1 MKQSDLPPGY
11 QLDKRQIR
19 RAFSR
24 AAASYDEA
32 AVLQREVGERLAMRL
47 DYIRIKPDT
56 ILDLGAGSGA
66 SLPHLQSRFR
76 RARVFAVDFSET
88 MLRYALRR
96 GSWLKRPRVIC
107 SDARHLPFRDQSI
120 DLVFS
125 NLMLQWCRPEEDYL
139 AEVRRVL
146 RGGGL
151 FLFSTFGPD
160 TLRELRQAFQAVDDR
175 PRIHD
180 FADMHDIGDLL
191 LTTGFREPVVNME
204 MFTLTYADVQAVL
217 RDLKAV
223 GATNA
228 AAARTR
234 GLSGRAALR
243 NLEHAYETFR
253 TADGRLPLS
262 YEVIYGAAWAGDAP
276 PPSRLP
282 VSPDFSQG
290 RVAGLLKVE

>member
-1 MKQSDLPPGY
+1 MKQSDIPSTVR
-11 QLDKRQIR
+11 LDKRQIR

-24 AAASYDEA
+24 AAAGYDKA

-47 DYIRIKPDT
+47 DYIRIKPAT
-56 ILDLGAGSGA
+56 VLDLGAGSGVGI
-66 SLPHLQSRFR
+66 PNLQSRFR
-76 RARVFAVDFSET
+76 RARVIAADFSEA
-88 MLRYALRR
+88 MLRHARRR
-96 GSWLKRPRVIC
+96 GSWLKRPRVVC
-107 SDARHLPFRDQSI
+107 SDARHLPFQEQSI

-125 NLMLQWCRPEEDYL
+125 NLMLQWCRPEEAYL

-146 RGGGL
+146 SAGGL

-160 TLRELRQAFQAVDDR
+160 TLRELREAFAAVDDH
-175 PRIHD
+175 PHIHE

-204 MFTLTYADVQAVL
+204 MFTLTYADVRSVL
-217 RDLKAV
+217 RDLKSV

-228 AAARTR
+228 AAARAR
-234 GLSGRAALR
+234 GMSGHAALR
-243 NLEHAYETFR
+243 NLEHAYEKFR
-253 TADGRLPLS
+253 HADGRLPLS

-282 VSPDFSQG
+282 ADVSVIRRMGS
-290 RVAGLLKVE
+290 KK